1 MYYEKY
7 FKGQPSTQNIVLKIA
22 MHTLDC
28 PYVLLK
34 KFNHKKTKLCKRHP
48 FLILIGAWVELELE
62 LLYIPKIW
70 GGVNSFQ
77 E

>member
-48 FLILIGAWVELELE
+48 FLGPYSQRIILGSDLDFDL
-62 LLYIPKIW
+62 
-70 GGVNSFQ
+70 NSDLDFP
-77 E
+77 ESI